1 MKIEETSEIKQ
12 KLKLCSQ
19 LLTNCSKQ
27 RDLKHNLSSPVPPKE
42 RIPDDSMQK
51 QECVQDKLYM
61 KRFINI
67 FLRVSKLNE
76 EMPQTLDTH
85 LYITVT
91 PEQLKVL
98 QQFSKGS
105 QDVTLQELEHVMS
118 SVLLSSN
125 SDFFFEEHIPW
136 SAVAAFFQ
144 PREVRNMPKCYVF
157 HCENPLAS
165 TGIKICLESVWFIMW
180 LLKC

>member
-1 MKIEETSEIKQ
+1 MVPYFFRNPFQDTEDCMKIEKTSEIKR

-42 RIPDDSMQK
+42 ISPDDSVQK

-76 EMPQTLDTH
+76 EMPQTLDTYLH
-85 LYITVT
+85 ITVT

-118 SVLLSSN
+118 FVLLSSKSN
-125 SDFFFEEHIPW
+125 ISFEEYISW

-144 PREVRNMPKCYVF
+144 QREVRNIAQMYCI
-157 HCENPLAS
+157 PL
-165 TGIKICLESVWFIMW
+165 
-180 LLKC
+180 

>member
-1 MKIEETSEIKQ
+1 VPYFFRNPLQDTKDCMKIEKTSVLQ
-12 KLKLCSQ
+12 RKLKLCSQ

-42 RIPDDSMQK
+42 RSPDDSVQK

-67 FLRVSKLNE
+67 FLRVGKLNE

-118 SVLLSSN
+118 SVLLSSK
-125 SDFFFEEHIPW
+125 SDFFFEEYIPW
-136 SAVAAFFQ
+136 SSVAAFFQ
-144 PREVRNMPKCYVF
+144 SREVRNSAQTYCIT
-157 HCENPLAS
+157 L
-165 TGIKICLESVWFIMW
+165 
-180 LLKC
+180 

>member
-1 MKIEETSEIKQ
+1 MKIEKTSAIKR
-12 KLKLCSQ
+12 KLNLCSQ

-27 RDLKHNLSSPVPPKE
+27 LRDLKHNLSSLVLPKE
-42 RIPDDSMQK
+42 RSPDDCVQK

-67 FLRVSKLNE
+67 FLKVSKLNE

-85 LYITVT
+85 LYIKVT
-91 PEQLKVL
+91 PDQLEVL
-98 QQFSKGS
+98 QLFSKGS

-118 SVLLSSN
+118 SVLLSSK
-125 SDFFFEEHIPW
+125 SDIFFEEYIPW

-144 PREVRNMPKCYVF
+144 PKEVRNIALVYYIVK
-157 HCENPLAS
+157 NPS
-165 TGIKICLESVWFIMW
+165 TST
-180 LLKC
+180 

>member
-1 MKIEETSEIKQ
+1 MVLYFFRNPFQGTEDCMKIEKTSVIKR
-12 KLKLCSQ
+12 KLKLYRQ

-27 RDLKHNLSSPVPPKE
+27 LHDLKHNLSSPVPPKE
-42 RIPDDSMQK
+42 GSPYDSVQK

-67 FLRVSKLNE
+67 FLKVSKLNE
-76 EMPQTLDTH
+76 EMPQSLDMH
-85 LYITVT
+85 LHITVT
-91 PEQLKVL
+91 PDQLKVL

-118 SVLLSSN
+118 SVLLSSK
-125 SDFFFEEHIPW
+125 SDFFFEEYIPW

-144 PREVRNMPKCYVF
+144 PREVRNI
-157 HCENPLAS
+157 A
-165 TGIKICLESVWFIMW
+165 
-180 LLKC
+180 

>member
-1 MKIEETSEIKQ
+1 MKIEKTSVLKR
-12 KLKLCSQ
+12 KLKLCHQ

-27 RDLKHNLSSPVPPKE
+27 HDSKHNLSSAVPPKE
-42 RIPDDSMQK
+42 KSPDDSMQK

-76 EMPQTLDTH
+76 EMPQTLDTRLH
-85 LYITVT
+85 ITVT

-118 SVLLSSN
+118 SVLLSSK
-125 SDFFFEEHIPW
+125 SDFFFEEYIPW

-144 PREVRNMPKCYVF
+144 PREVRNFAQMYYIT
-157 HCENPLAS
+157 L
-165 TGIKICLESVWFIMW
+165 
-180 LLKC
+180 

>member
-1 MKIEETSEIKQ
+1 MPYFFRNPFPDTEDCMKIEKTSVLKR

-27 RDLKHNLSSPVPPKE
+27 RDLKHDLSSPVPPKE
-42 RIPDDSMQK
+42 SSPDDSVQK
-51 QECVQDKLYM
+51 EECVQDKPYM

-67 FLRVSKLNE
+67 FLIVSNLNE

-85 LYITVT
+85 LHITVT

-118 SVLLSSN
+118 SVLLSSKLGI
-125 SDFFFEEHIPW
+125 FLEEYIPW

-144 PREVRNMPKCYVF
+144 PREVRNFAQMYYIT
-157 HCENPLAS
+157 L
-165 TGIKICLESVWFIMW
+165 
-180 LLKC
+180 

>member
-1 MKIEETSEIKQ
+1 MKLEKTSVIKR

-27 RDLKHNLSSPVPPKE
+27 RDLKHNLSSPVSPKE
-42 RIPDDSMQK
+42 RSPDDSVQK

-76 EMPQTLDTH
+76 ETMDTH

-105 QDVTLQELEHVMS
+105 QDVTLQELERVMS
-118 SVLLSSN
+118 SVLLSSK
-125 SDFFFEEHIPW
+125 SDIFFEEYVPW

-144 PREVRNMPKCYVF
+144 PIKVRNIAQMYCIT
-157 HCENPLAS
+157 L
-165 TGIKICLESVWFIMW
+165 
-180 LLKC
+180 

>member
-1 MKIEETSEIKQ
+1 VPYFFRNPLQDTEDCMKIEKTSVITR
-12 KLKLCSQ
+12 KLKLCRQ

-27 RDLKHNLSSPVPPKE
+27 RDLKHNLSSPLPPKE
-42 RIPDDSMQK
+42 RSPDDSVQK

-67 FLRVSKLNE
+67 FLRASKLNE
-76 EMPQTLDTH
+76 EMPQSLDTQ
-85 LYITVT
+85 LYVTVT

-118 SVLLSSN
+118 SVLLSAK
-125 SDFFFEEHIPW
+125 SDSFFEVYNSWPD
-136 SAVAAFFQ
+136 VAAFFRS
-144 PREVRNMPKCYVF
+144 REVRNIGQMYCIT
-157 HCENPLAS
+157 L
-165 TGIKICLESVWFIMW
+165 
-180 LLKC
+180 